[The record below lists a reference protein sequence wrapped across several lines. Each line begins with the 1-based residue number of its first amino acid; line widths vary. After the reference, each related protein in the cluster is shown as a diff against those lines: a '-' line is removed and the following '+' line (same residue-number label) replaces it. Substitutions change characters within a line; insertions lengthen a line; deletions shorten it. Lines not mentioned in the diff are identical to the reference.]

1 MALPTTGDLLLT
13 ATKTTD
19 FNQYEFTANAR
30 YLKLLGF
37 GRFNNAGDTR
47 VSVWSAV
54 GEIEFYGTLALSVED
69 NEFKNK
75 VVLFPIP
82 TSDMLFLKNINGVKL
97 VTIYAMDGKK
107 VLEKF
112 LDSSSETSINVSSLS
127 NGAYIVNLINEKQ
140 KKQSKMIIISK

>member
-1 MALPTTGDLLLT
+1 
-13 ATKTTD
+13 
-19 FNQYEFTANAR
+19 
-30 YLKLLGF
+30 
-37 GRFNNAGDTR
+37 
-47 VSVWSAV
+47 
-54 GEIEFYGTLALSVED
+54 
-69 NEFKNK
+69 
-75 VVLFPIP
+75 
-82 TSDMLFLKNINGVKL
+82 MLFLKNINGVKL